1 VAGTSSRR
9 RGPFAEELSLH
20 VREDVRL
27 EREPFRIAAVADT
40 HSRPHPELGTRLEE
54 LAPDRILHAG
64 DVGAPEVIRALEH
77 HAPVTAVRGNID
89 ARGLPDAITISL
101 CRSGETVLRILLTHI
116 AVSGVKL
123 RADVLRL
130 ARAEEA
136 TLVVC
141 GHSHVPLV
149 AEDRAVTVFNPGSAG
164 PRRFSLPIVLGVID
178 ISAAAISMRHVECES
193 GLRWTP

>member
-1 VAGTSSRR
+1 
-9 RGPFAEELSLH
+9 
-20 VREDVRL
+20 VRL
-27 EREPFRIAAVADT
+27 ERESFRIVAVADT
-40 HSRPHPELGTRLEE
+40 HGRPHPALGTRLEE

-64 DVGAPEVIRALEH
+64 DVGTPEVIRLLEH

-89 ARGLPDAITISL
+89 PRGLPDVVTISL
-101 CRSGETVLRILLTHI
+101 SHRGETVLRILLTHI
-116 AVSGVKL
+116 AVSGIKL

-149 AEDRAVTVFNPGSAG
+149 AEDRGVTVFNPGSAG

-178 ISAAAISMRHVECES
+178 IGATIAIRHLECES
-193 GLRWTP
+193 GMRWTP